1 MTGGRIKRIKEYVGE
16 EPFMLTYGDADNR
29 QKKFDAKD
37 KSDNEYQPGHKNDKN
52 KKPDGK
58 VIIKGHEYQNV
69 DFDVRI

>member
-1 MTGGRIKRIKEYVGE
+1 MNNRQKDANVRSEKVNNKD
-16 EPFMLTYGDADNR
+16 DADNR